1 MYSADF
7 VVEESAYA
15 EFTRDLPKKIRA
27 DSRYGLGFRIC
38 LSAQIEEILR
48 RLGHHKKFA
57 ETRLNVVMESGCT
70 NAGDAVRIYEETKR
84 KLGRASPLLAS
95 LTFAAKTEADP
106 LMFADF
112 LAHTAYMTE
121 EKSPSAVAAAPKTP
135 RREKARIVHFSYD
148 ADGIRD
154 LKQALIDELEARR
167 AWGARRSLPEG
178 AQPA

>member
-1 MYSADF
+1 
-7 VVEESAYA
+7 
-15 EFTRDLPKKIRA
+15 
-27 DSRYGLGFRIC
+27 
-38 LSAQIEEILR
+38 
-48 RLGHHKKFA
+48 
-57 ETRLNVVMESGCT
+57 MESGCA

-112 LAHTAYMTE
+112 LAHTAYMTDG
-121 EKSPSAVAAAPKTP
+121 KPAGALDAPPKAS

-148 ADGIRD
+148 ANGIRS
-154 LKQALIDELEARR
+154 LKQALLDELEARR